1 MEIPRLLLA
10 IAGKFPGDYVD
21 GRYNESTGNL
31 TNNLGRMPVL
41 EIGDQSVGQ
50 SAAINYYLATE
61 LGLMG
66 SNTLEAAHIIGIQES
81 VKEMNEAYRKL
92 VPWGTEAT
100 PEVLKQW
107 FSEGATDTTG
117 VAVRETQSHRYAT
130 WFLGR
135 IENTLDNNGFAVGN
149 KLSLADVLL
158 FFVLGETLDA
168 AQAPDL
174 PQYRRE
180 PWGSLERVNELLA
193 RHPKVRASVEAVR
206 NHPNVQKWRA
216 SRGV

>member
-1 MEIPRLLLA
+1 M
-10 IAGKFPGDYVD
+10 Y
-21 GRYNESTGNL
+21 
-31 TNNLGRMPVL
+31 
-41 EIGDQSVGQ
+41 
-50 SAAINYYLATE
+50 
-61 LGLMG
+61 
-66 SNTLEAAHIIGIQES
+66 
-81 VKEMNEAYRKL
+81 
-92 VPWGTEAT
+92 
-100 PEVLKQW
+100 
-107 FSEGATDTTG
+107 
-117 VAVRETQSHRYAT
+117 RYAT

-193 RHPKVRASVEAVR
+193 RYNCVLSTFNCVTGAYVAFCCVSADIPRCALA
-206 NHPNVQKWRA
+206 WRPCA
-216 SRGV
+216 TIPMCRSGAPAAECSPFRLEIDYK